1 VVRRPYVKVNDDGWK
16 EEKKASGRRFGGGG
30 GGPVGLVGVGAPM
43 LQCKLMTTT
52 TNKGNPTSSP
62 CMESFFG
69 ASLYNLRGLLAYL
82 QREFCTFFFLKKLF
96 RKICYRNLIIS

>member
-1 VVRRPYVKVNDDGWK
+1 MDG
-16 EEKKASGRRFGGGG
+16 KKKKKRADADLGGAIR
-30 GGPVGLVGVGAPM
+30 LDRESAPM
-43 LQCKLMTTT
+43 MQCKLMTTT

-82 QREFCTFFFLKKLF
+82 QREFCTFFFKKKLF